1 MANRRP
7 ETHGPR
13 ARKIDDPAVFEQA
26 VSVAGL
32 SAGWAKVW
40 SNRGAAGGDGI
51 SVDMFARDAHG
62 WIGRLRR
69 SLLCGEYRPGPL
81 RSVDI
86 PKDSGRSL
94 RRLDIPCIADRV
106 VQSSVAQA
114 LSPLLDEEFEPSS
127 FAYRP
132 GRSVKQAVA
141 QVSAAQRAGFEWI
154 VDADIEDYFGSVPHD
169 TLLERFAQSVSEGP
183 LTGLVT
189 LWLTHAAPGGR
200 GLAQGS
206 PLSPLLANLYLDR
219 VDEAFHGRGSRFIR
233 FADDFVVLTK
243 TQAGAD
249 AALSKVEALLKEHA
263 LVLNT
268 EKTRVLDFGRGLEF
282 LGHLFVRSLVMK
294 RVDDGGE
301 TEALAWMRRISR
313 EDTGRLQD
321 QMTRQAEE
329 ERHSRAGHA
338 PGFRVLYLY
347 QPDRRLA
354 IRNQAF
360 TVEERR
366 IGSGE
371 EADDDGPDSWREL
384 IAVHSK
390 RIDRIEIG
398 PKATLT
404 HAARDLAL
412 ASDTM
417 IAYVNGHGETLGW
430 TGAQLAP
437 RASRHL
443 AQARLALDEQARIDL
458 AGRLVEGRI
467 RNQRAVLR
475 RLARRDKSRIV
486 LDALVTFNRILG
498 RGEKTILRHASSVA
512 QLTGR
517 EGEATAGWWRA
528 LSRLMPAD
536 MRFEKRTRR
545 NETGDGANA
554 MFNFLAWLVLRDITV
569 AVQRAGL
576 HPGFGV
582 LHVADDNRD
591 ACCYDLMEE
600 FRAPL
605 IGGLGVYC
613 ANRRFVTHNDFT
625 PRPQGGVRMSHKAAE
640 ALIRAFET
648 RLARTVKSP
657 RSGKTMVWRQLMV
670 EQAFALAA
678 HVEGGETYQP
688 YVMDY

>member
-1 MANRRP
+1 MVGQRP

-13 ARKIDDPAVFEQA
+13 AIKIDDPVIFEQA
-26 VSVAGL
+26 VSMDGL
-32 SAGWAKVW
+32 AAGWAKVW
-40 SNRGAAGGDGI
+40 ENKGAAGGDGI

-69 SLLCGEYRPGPL
+69 SLLSGEYRPGPL

-86 PKDSGRSL
+86 PKDDGRSL

-233 FADDFVVLTK
+233 FADDFVVMTK

-249 AALSKVEALLKEHA
+249 AALAKVEALLKEHA
-263 LVLNT
+263 LVLNAD
-268 EKTRVLDFGRGLEF
+268 KTRVLDFARGLEF

-294 RVDDGGE
+294 RVDEGGGN
-301 TEALAWMRRISR
+301 EALAWMRRISR

-321 QMTRQAEE
+321 EMAREAEE
-329 ERHSRAGHA
+329 ERHSKAGHA

-366 IGSGE
+366 ALAGDE
-371 EADDDGPDSWREL
+371 EPGAWREL
-384 IAVHSK
+384 IAVHSN

-404 HAARDLAL
+404 PAARDLAL

-430 TGAQLAP
+430 TGAQMAP
-437 RASRHL
+437 RARRHL
-443 AQARLALDEQARIDL
+443 AQAGLSLDEQARIDL

-475 RLARRDKSRIV
+475 RLARRDKSRPV

-498 RGEKTILRHASSVA
+498 RGDKTILRHASSVA

-528 LSRLMPAD
+528 LSRLMPAQ

-545 NETGDGANA
+545 NETADGANA
-554 MFNFLAWLVLRDITV
+554 MFNFLGWLVLRDITV

-582 LHVADDNRD
+582 LHVADDRRD

-613 ANRRFVTHNDFT
+613 ANRRFVSEKDFT
-625 PRPQGGVRMSHKAAE
+625 LRPDGGVRMSREAAE
-640 ALIRAFET
+640 ALIRAYES
-648 RLARTVKSP
+648 RVARAVKSP
-657 RSGKTMVWRQLMV
+657 RSGKKMVWRQLMV

-678 HVEGGETYQP
+678 HVEGGQTYQP